1 MNPSGS
7 QSIDQGTGSQLAQP
21 RGEDRHDQP
30 KHPDRRGSR
39 PACHTRPRRR
49 VGALRGPP
57 QAATAGRA
65 IRPDETVS
73 VYQGDPAASEPV
85 QHLRGHSEL
94 AEAFKVLDNYDAT
107 THFNGQT
114 TITLDGDRAAGE
126 TYCLAHHL
134 WVENGQRTLLVTSIR
149 YLDTFIRHD
158 GQWLFAERQLIIDWT
173 DKRSSTELPITRHQC
188 QRVCQLTRADQHG
201 ASPGKHNRLVAC
213 HANLRS
219 PSKSGRTPISGRSVT
234 LESTGARPSH
244 AHKIGARE
252 RLPER

>member
-1 MNPSGS
+1 MTSPNTL
-7 QSIDQGTGSQLAQP
+7 TGAEADRLAI
-21 RGEDRHDQP
+21 RGLVDAWAHYA
-30 KHPDRRGSR
+30 DRRK
-39 PACHTRPRRR
+39 
-49 VGALRGPP
+49 P
-57 QAATAGRA
+57 QQQAELFV
-65 IRPDETVS
+65 PDGTVS

-219 PSKSGRTPISGRSVT
+219 PSKSRRTPISGRSVT

-252 RLPER
+252 RLP